1 MSTYIN
7 EAGWDRVLRV
17 LLGLV
22 LLYLGWAGIVDGTLG
37 MVFKIGGFLPLL
49 TGFIG
54 WCPAYALFGVS
65 TLHVTPRGPTTP
77 KPVT

>member
-1 MSTYIN
+1 
-7 EAGWDRVLRV
+7 
-17 LLGLV
+17 
-22 LLYLGWAGIVDGTLG
+22 